1 MNVIIPMMGVGKRFL
16 DAGYTTD
23 KPFINING
31 KMVIE
36 AVSEPLLKRYGH
48 INIACR
54 KEQADVLKKIF
65 TVQEATIYILNDSK
79 GAGDTIQQVV
89 RNFDDRAILCV
100 DCDTI
105 LSDTAINKI
114 PSRGN
119 MIMSFKDNQKT
130 GLYSYLT
137 IKEDRITSIVEKE
150 AISTIA
156 NAGVYLF
163 NNKSII
169 IENYVENTDG
179 EYYLSKIVTSAIKQN
194 TFTTTDIS
202 NEFDCVGTPFQ
213 LQNYCKKLSIKDKV
227 FCFDIDRTLIQDVL
241 LSPNPIINNIDYCN
255 YLYDNGAKIIL
266 FTARGMLSYN
276 GNIQQI
282 EHNLLP
288 VIKKVIADCNIKHHE
303 LIIGKPYADYY
314 IDDKSINSFKDLQ
327 KETGVYY
334 AIDNEARQHHKIIIK
349 ENCVIKRGDLRNEKY
364 YYDTL
369 PSEILNKYYP
379 KVIFATDKEI
389 SLERITSP
397 TYSNLLLCGKL
408 TEKHI
413 IDLLKALYNIHTYSC
428 NIDKP
433 LDVDWGYNKKV
444 LDRYNDN
451 KDFYIKLGI
460 NITDI
465 TTLNNIS
472 SDSECSIIHGD
483 AVFTNVF
490 DGVKFI
496 DPRGNWCDKQ
506 CIFGDRHYDYA
517 KVLQS
522 LYGYDYALKEINI
535 EQEYLLKL
543 RNVFF
548 SWYIGNY
555 PTRSIEQLKNYSKLL
570 MLSML
575 PLHSEDIERC
585 KRFIK
590 IIKSIL

>member
-1 MNVIIPMMGVGKRFL
+1 MNVLIPMMGVGKRFI
-16 DAGYTTD
+16 DAGYNTD

-36 AVSEPLLKRYGH
+36 NVTEPLLKRYGH

-54 KEQADVLKKIF
+54 KEQADVLKKVF
-65 TVQEATIYILNDSK
+65 TAEQLTIYVLNDSK

-89 RNFDDRAILCV
+89 RHFDDRAVLCV

-105 LSDTAINKI
+105 LNDVALSKI
-114 PSRGN
+114 SNSGN
-119 MIMSFKDNQKT
+119 MIMSFKDNERT

-137 IKEDRITSIVEKE
+137 LEQERITAIVEKE

-163 NNKSII
+163 NSKSVILDNYL
-169 IENYVENTDG
+169 ENADG
-179 EYYLSKIVTSAIKQN
+179 EYYLSKIVMNAIKEN

-227 FCFDIDRTLIQDVL
+227 FCFDIDRTLIHDIL
-241 LSPNPIINNIDYCN
+241 LQQEPIKSNIDYCN

-282 EHNLLP
+282 EDNIVP
-288 VIKKVIADCNIKHHE
+288 VIKKLLTDYNINHHE

-314 IDDKSINSFKDLQ
+314 IDDKSINAFKELQ

-334 AIDNEARQHHKIIIK
+334 ALDNEARQHHQLTIQEDI
-349 ENCVIKRGDLRNEKY
+349 VIKRGDLRNESF

-369 PSEILNKYYP
+369 PDELLNKY
-379 KVIFATDKEI
+379 FAGVRYVSNKEI
-389 SLERITSP
+389 ILDRVKKS

-413 IDLLKALYNIHTYSC
+413 IDLLQALYNIHTYIC
-428 NIDKP
+428 NVDKK
-433 LDVDWGYNKKV
+433 LDVDWGYNKKPF
-444 LDRYNDN
+444 DRYNN
-451 KDFYIKLGI
+451 NVELYNKLGI
-460 NITDI
+460 SIKDI
-465 TTLNNIS
+465 TNLTKIK
-472 SDSECSIIHGD
+472 SDTGCSIIQGD

-506 CIFGDRHYDYA
+506 SIFGDRHYDYA

-522 LYGYDYALKEINI
+522 LYGYDYALKDIEI
-535 EQEYLLKL
+535 EQKYLFNL

-548 SWYIGNY
+548 TWYAGYY
-555 PTRSIEQLKNYSKLL
+555 PTRSIEELKNYTKLL

-590 IIKSIL
+590 IIKSII